1 MEASDEFYHLANYIS
16 PGGRQMKRSS
26 VCENLNCDLLIAVVY
41 GIGTT
46 QGLVIKDGIHIASVE
61 SVLPL
66 DWETWPLMADV

>member
-1 MEASDEFYHLANYIS
+1 
-16 PGGRQMKRSS
+16 MKHSS
-26 VCENLNCDLLIAVVY
+26 VCENLNCDLLITEVY

>member
-1 MEASDEFYHLANYIS
+1 
-16 PGGRQMKRSS
+16 MKHSS